1 MIEIKLKSK
10 SKEKYF
16 PCRINNYNKYLNKLR
31 NVLQGNNNLFYEGV
45 KEHPSGMYGILIN
58 GTDVQNIRPVQMF
71 YSLRD
76 INFFFF
82 KKLERDQQ
90 GIE

>member
-1 MIEIKLKSK
+1 MIEIKLKTK

-16 PCRINNYNKYLNKLR
+16 PCRINNYNKYLNKLK
-31 NVLQGNNNLFYEGV
+31 NVLVGNPNLFYEGV
-45 KEHPSGMYGILIN
+45 KEYPSGMYGILVN
-58 GTDVQNIRPVQMF
+58 GSDIQDIRPVQLF

-82 KKLERDQQ
+82 KKLDRNHQ